1 MEEEKE
7 RNRESAH
14 VKKKESLWVQYH
26 YQRTKP
32 EKKTNPRERR
42 NKKQK
47 IVRERKDLIK
57 SQGGKRKEN
66 ETIERE

>member
-7 RNRESAH
+7 RSRESAH

-32 EKKTNPRERR
+32 EKRRILERR

-57 SQGGKRKEN
+57 SH
-66 ETIERE
+66 REKKGE